1 MSLSEQWRSVML
13 DRQNNRMA
21 LRGQERQRQIDLAEA
36 RATART
42 EGLAEGKAEGLAE
55 GLAGGLEKGHA
66 EGHAEGATES
76 KLEIARKMKKA
87 GRPFSE
93 IAEFTGLS
101 LETIKQI

>member
-36 RATART
+36 LKKALT
-42 EGLAEGKAEGLAE
+42 EGQTQGLAQGKAEGTAE
-55 GLAGGLEKGHA
+55 K
-66 EGHAEGATES
+66 T
-76 KLEIARKMKKA
+76 LEIARRMKKA

-93 IAEFTGLS
+93 IAEFTDLPLGTVQEL
-101 LETIKQI
+101 